1 MHRSLVRDFCIE
13 ISDTLLQKGLTKR
26 SLGKISDKRPLSG
39 EACTEIDLMSEISAK
54 RLPRERERACTEI
67 FNRDLCIRGL
77 LPRSVA
83 RDLL

>member
-1 MHRSLVRDFCIE
+1 MQRSLLH
-13 ISDTLLQKGLTKR
+13 ISVQKGLSL
-26 SLGKISDKRPLSG
+26 SLGGLLAEISDKRPLSG